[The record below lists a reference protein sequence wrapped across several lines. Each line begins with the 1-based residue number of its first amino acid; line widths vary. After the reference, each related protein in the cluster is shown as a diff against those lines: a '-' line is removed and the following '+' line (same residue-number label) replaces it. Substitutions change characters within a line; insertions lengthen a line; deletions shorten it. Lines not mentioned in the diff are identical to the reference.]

1 MKPAA
6 LLPLLFAL
14 CLSACTPAPLPF
26 KGSDVSGET
35 FGGEFTLNAHTGQR
49 VSLADYQGKVVALF
63 FGYTH
68 CPDIC
73 PTTLLE
79 YAAAMKTLGRD
90 SDQVQVLF
98 VSVDSK
104 RDTPAVLAGYVPHFD
119 PRFIGL
125 SGSTAELA
133 AVATRFRIVSQ
144 VLPTE
149 GGGYLIDHSA
159 GSYLL
164 DKTGKLRVYAPY
176 GTTQDTLAHD
186 IRLLLAETRQP

>member
-1 MKPAA
+1 MKPSA
-6 LLPLLFAL
+6 LLPLLLAL
-14 CLSACTPAPLPF
+14 ALSACSPTPAPLPF
-26 KGSDVSGET
+26 KGSDISGET
-35 FGGEFTLNAHTGQR
+35 FGGELTLNAHTGQR
-49 VSLADYQGKVVALF
+49 VSLADYKGKVVALF

-79 YAAAMKTLGRD
+79 YAAAMKTLGKD

-98 VSVDSK
+98 VSVDAK
-104 RDTPAVLAGYVPHFD
+104 RDTPAVLAGYVPHFN

-125 SGSTAELA
+125 SGSAAELA

-164 DKTGKLRVYAPY
+164 DKTGRLRVYQPY
-176 GTTQDTLAHD
+176 GTPADALAHD
-186 IRLLLAETRQP
+186 IRLLLD

>member
-1 MKPAA
+1 MSF
-6 LLPLLFAL
+6 LFPLLFAAAL
-14 CLSACTPAPLPF
+14 AACTPKPEALPF
-26 KGSDVSGET
+26 KGSDVSTET
-35 FGGEFTLNAHTGQR
+35 FGGDFTLTTHQGKQ
-49 VSLADYQGKVVALF
+49 VSLADYKGKVVALF

-119 PRFIGL
+119 ARFIGL
-125 SGSTAELA
+125 SGSEGELKTAA
-133 AVATRFRIVSQ
+133 GRFKVVSQ

-176 GTTQDTLAHD
+176 GTAQDTLAHD
-186 IRLLLAETRQP
+186 IRLLLQS

>member
-6 LLPLLFAL
+6 LIPLILAL
-14 CLSACTPAPLPF
+14 GLTACAPAPAPLPF
-26 KGSDVSGET
+26 KGSDISAEN
-35 FGGEFTLNAHTGQR
+35 FGADFSLTTHDGKP
-49 VSLADYQGKVVALF
+49 VSLSGYKGKVVALF

-79 YAAAMKTLGRD
+79 YAGAMKQLGKD
-90 SDQVQVLF
+90 SEQVQVLF
-98 VSVDSK
+98 VSVDAK

-119 PRFIGL
+119 ARFIGL
-125 SGSTAELA
+125 SGSEAELKTA
-133 AVATRFRIVSQ
+133 AGHFKVVSQ
-144 VLPTE
+144 VLPTA

-164 DKTGKLRVYAPY
+164 DKSGKLRVYEPY
-176 GTTQDTLAHD
+176 GTPLDTLAHD
-186 IRLLLAETRQP
+186 IRLLLD